1 MSIKRISD
9 LPEGSGNLTNDDI
22 FVFMDD
28 PAGSGVTK
36 KISLS
41 AISGAIGGGG
51 GGGGSSDPKVIYY
64 SGVFPSTIHNLDH
77 QDADM
82 IVFDLKDNTNIPNSS
97 GYLSLTGMK
106 AGKDGQRVILTNITD
121 YTVSSSS
128 DLTAKKIYIFNS
140 VLGSGSL
147 SDNRFDFRSFIADNR
162 ANNIGVHK
170 GMILSTVAG
179 SDTVECVYHSVF
191 SKWIIYQ
198 YPTEVSAAILRIN
211 SPGSVGGGGV

>member
-1 MSIKRISD
+1 MPILRFNQF
-9 LPEGSGNLTNDDI
+9 PEGSGSLTSDDI
-22 FVFMDD
+22 FLFMDD
-28 PAGSGVTK
+28 PSGSGITK

-77 QDADM
+77 QDADV
-82 IVFDLKDNTNIPNSS
+82 IVFDLKDNTNIPSGS

-106 AGKDGQRVILTNITD
+106 AGKDGQIVKLVNITD
-121 YTVSSSS
+121 YTVPSTGT
-128 DLTAKKIYIFNS
+128 LTYKKIYIFNS

-147 SDNRFDFRSFIADNR
+147 PENRFDTAVFNASYRPIN
-162 ANNIGVHK
+162 
-170 GMILSTVAG
+170 STVKGA
-179 SDTVECVYHSVF
+179 
-191 SKWIIYQ
+191 IIYFNAHLMECIYSNSVQ
-198 YPTEVSAAILRIN
+198 KWLITSGSPFFVQAV